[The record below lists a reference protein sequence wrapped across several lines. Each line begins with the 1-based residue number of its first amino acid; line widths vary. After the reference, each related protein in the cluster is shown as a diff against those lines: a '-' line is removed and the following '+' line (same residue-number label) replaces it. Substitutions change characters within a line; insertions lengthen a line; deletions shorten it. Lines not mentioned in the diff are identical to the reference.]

1 MECAQA
7 HEHTRDG
14 GWSDENACGEGA
26 LGTGR
31 VGEQTGL
38 VEGQTV
44 IVVVPEH
51 QDVHFHA
58 EVITLLVRFDGFR
71 NEVGPISYATRNLVR
86 QGRRNG
92 Q

>member
-1 MECAQA
+1 
-7 HEHTRDG
+7 
-14 GWSDENACGEGA
+14 
-26 LGTGR
+26 

-86 QGRRNG
+86 
-92 Q
+92 